1 MRQLRRLE
9 IMDIKQ
15 MKVKKNFNFKRKK
28 KSIGSFFAESFR
40 ECQEALEEMWMKE
53 ELCQ

>member
-28 KSIGSFFAESFR
+28 K
-40 ECQEALEEMWMKE
+40 ALEVSLLNLSGSVKRH
-53 ELCQ
+53 LRKCG